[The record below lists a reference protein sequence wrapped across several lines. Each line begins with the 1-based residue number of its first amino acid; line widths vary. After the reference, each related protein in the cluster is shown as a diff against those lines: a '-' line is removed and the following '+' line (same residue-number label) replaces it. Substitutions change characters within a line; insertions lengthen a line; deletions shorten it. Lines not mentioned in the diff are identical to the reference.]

1 MEILILGGTQF
12 VGKHLTIE
20 ALNRNHNV
28 TLFNRGI
35 SNSKLFSNV
44 NHIIGNRNNKND
56 LKNLV
61 KREWDVVIDVPYFPV
76 DIVKKSI
83 DILFDN
89 VKRYVFISTVS
100 IYDVNITYDNWY
112 TKYSKDK
119 LESEKLFYG
128 RELKSLIFRPGIL
141 CGSGD
146 NTNRFDYTE
155 DGIFWKNTNKKV
167 KNYHKVSEFSSY
179 VLNLIEKKVRGIY
192 EII

>member
-1 MEILILGGTQF
+1 MI
-12 VGKHLTIE
+12 
-20 ALNRNHNV
+20 
-28 TLFNRGI
+28 
-35 SNSKLFSNV
+35 
-44 NHIIGNRNNKND
+44 NK
-56 LKNLV
+56 
-61 KREWDVVIDVPYFPV
+61 
-76 DIVKKSI
+76 S
-83 DILFDN
+83 ILFDN

-112 TKYSKDK
+112 TKYCKDK

-146 NTNRFDYTE
+146 NTNRFDYTK

-192 EII
+192 EIT